1 MNHTTQIYMIG
12 VGGQGIG
19 LLAEVLAHAGDLAG
33 LEIRAVDTHG
43 LAQRGG
49 SVESFLRV
57 GTRVFSPLVA
67 PHDADLVIA
76 LERTEALRGLSQ
88 YARRGG
94 RLVWYETTWQPLAVR
109 LGREPLV
116 QTDQI
121 HDLARQMNV
130 TAQPVHIDGLPD
142 PRMQNVAVLATIAGL
157 GWIPG
162 VDVGHFRQALANLV
176 PPKAAVANLDLF
188 DAVSSSVPP
197 SLNPPM

>member
-1 MNHTTQIYMIG
+1 MTTQIYMIG

-67 PHDADLVIA
+67 PHDAALVIA
-76 LERTEALRGLSQ
+76 LERTEALRALTQ
-88 YARRGG
+88 YARPGG

-109 LGREPLV
+109 LGREAAV
-116 QTDQI
+116 ESAQI
-121 HDLARQMNV
+121 HETAAKKNV
-130 TAQPVHIDGLPD
+130 TVRPVHIDHLPD
-142 PRMQNVAVLATIAGL
+142 TRMQNVAVLATIAGL

-162 VDVGHFRQALANLV
+162 VAIEHYRRALEDLV
-176 PPKAAVANLDLF
+176 PPKAAKANLALF
-188 DAVSSSVPP
+188 DAQVTSVTPDP
-197 SLNPPM
+197 KAP

>member
-1 MNHTTQIYMIG
+1 MMTTQIYMIG

-19 LLAEVLAHAGDLAG
+19 LLAEVLARAGDLAG

-88 YARRGG
+88 YARPGG
-94 RLVWYETTWQPLAVR
+94 RLVWYETTWQPLSVR
-109 LGREPLV
+109 LGLEPLV
-116 QTDQI
+116 QIDRI
-121 HDLARQMNV
+121 HARARELNV
-130 TAQPVHIDGLPD
+130 TAAPVQVADLPD

-162 VDVGHFRQALANLV
+162 IGLSDYRRALEGLA
-176 PPKAAVANLDLF
+176 PPKAARANLDLF
-188 DAVSSSVPP
+188 DAQAASVTHSVAAP
-197 SLNPPM
+197 